1 MDADEIE
8 VEENGAL
15 LGGFINDSSTTEAF
29 RRIHRGDSSIERAKL
44 RKHLGTFGSQNWML
58 DEI

>member
-8 VEENGAL
+8 ENSAL

-29 RRIHRGDSSIERAKL
+29 RRIHRGDSSIKRAKL
-44 RKHLGTFGSQNWML
+44 RKHLGTLGSQNWVS
-58 DEI
+58 DET